1 MLRTKSVACS
11 CSRAEYAKDTAS
23 RRHSRALPAGG
34 WSTTRKQAALFSAT
48 TRRLR
53 TTCVAAA
60 AAEAEDTHLEE
71 NQVPSFVVGD
81 LSESES
87 EGASASAAPETVKV
101 TFQIPHSVPFGQE
114 VVIAGDAQVL
124 GSWSLS
130 KAKKLAWNE
139 GDLWTVT
146 VDLPADSSIQYKYAI
161 TRHGNEDVEWM
172 PGTNFSIQADPSAAS
187 QGRTQV
193 AQDVWGRKSECK
205 TVLLANGQQLP
216 AATLAE
222 VGQGEGLPG
231 DISKMTVKDIKVM
244 LKARGLPVSGKK
256 ADLIERLVNSDAL

>member
-11 CSRAEYAKDTAS
+11 CSRAEFAKDTS
-23 RRHSRALPAGG
+23 GRRHSRPLTAGV
-34 WSTTRKQAALFSAT
+34 WSTTRKQVAVWRDLDSFGARAACSSSAT

-53 TTCVAAA
+53 MTCVAAA

-71 NQVPSFVVGD
+71 NQVPSFVAD

-87 EGASASAAPETVKV
+87 ESASAAAETVKV
-101 TFQIPHSVPFGQE
+101 TFQLPHSVPFGQE

-124 GSWSLS
+124 GSWSLA

-172 PGTNFSIQADPSAAS
+172 PGANFSIQADPSAAS
-187 QGRTQV
+187 EGRTQV
-193 AQDVWGRKSECK
+193 ANDVWGRKNECK

-216 AATLAE
+216 TPTLAE
-222 VGQGEGLPG
+222 VGQGEGLSG
-231 DISKMTVKDIKVM
+231 DISKMTVK
-244 LKARGLPVSGKK
+244 
-256 ADLIERLVNSDAL
+256 

>member
-1 MLRTKSVACS
+1 M
-11 CSRAEYAKDTAS
+11 
-23 RRHSRALPAGG
+23 
-34 WSTTRKQAALFSAT
+34 
-48 TRRLR
+48 
-53 TTCVAAA
+53 TCVAAA

-71 NQVPSFVVGD
+71 NQVPSFVED

-87 EGASASAAPETVKV
+87 ESASAAAETVKV
-101 TFQIPHSVPFGQE
+101 TFQLPHSVPFGQE

-124 GSWSLS
+124 GSWSLA

-172 PGTNFSIQADPSAAS
+172 PGANFSIQADPSAAS
-187 QGRTQV
+187 EGRTQV
-193 AQDVWGRKSECK
+193 ANDVWGRKNECK
-205 TVLLANGQQLP
+205 TVLLMNGQQHP
-216 AATLAE
+216 TTLSE
-222 VGQGEGLPG
+222 VEGEGFS
-231 DISKMTVKDIKVM
+231 DITKMTVKDIKVM

-256 ADLIERLVNSDAL
+256 ADLIERLVNFDA